1 MTTEHTMQY
10 RNLGNSNLR
19 VSALCLGTMMFGD
32 QTPLEEAASIL
43 TDAHAQG
50 VNFIDTADVY
60 TKGASESMLGSLL
73 GGNNAGG
80 QNRHDWV
87 LASKLGNAMSPRV
100 NEGHYSR
107 SWMLREVDASLA
119 RLQTDYLDI
128 LYLHRDYN
136 GMNLEE
142 PLRALNDLLRSGKIR
157 YWGVSNFRGW
167 RIAELVRLAAQI
179 GMPGPVVC
187 QPYYNLLNRMPEVE
201 VLPACAH
208 YGIGVVPY
216 SPIARGLLTGKYLPG
231 QAPAAD
237 TRAGRGDKRMNET
250 EFRQESLVIAQTLR
264 QHAQAHGVT
273 LAQFATAWVLANPA
287 VSAVIAGPRTLAQW
301 QDYRPAL
308 DYFVTEA
315 DEALVN
321 SLVSP
326 GHPSTPGYTDPAYP
340 LNGRVRRFDAA
351 A

>member
-1 MTTEHTMQY
+1 MQY
-10 RNLGNSNLR
+10 RPLGNSNLK

-32 QTPLEEAASIL
+32 QTGREEAAAIVA
-43 TDAHAQG
+43 DAHAQG

-60 TKGASESMLGSLL
+60 TKGASEAMLGELL
-73 GGNNAGG
+73 KG
-80 QNRHDWV
+80 QRHDWV
-87 LASKLGNAMSPRV
+87 LATKLGNAMSSRV

-107 SWMLREVDASLA
+107 SWMLREVEASLT
-119 RLQTDYLDI
+119 RLHTDCVDI

-142 PLRALNDLLRSGKIR
+142 PLRALDAMLRAGQIR

-167 RIAELVRLAAQI
+167 RIAEMVRLAAAL

-201 VLPACAH
+201 ILPACAF

-216 SPIARGLLTGKYLPG
+216 SPVARGVLTGKYAPG
-231 QAPAAD
+231 QPAPEGS
-237 TRAGRGDKRMNET
+237 RAGRADKRMAET
-250 EFRQESLVIAQTLR
+250 EFREESLQIAQTLKM
-264 QHAQAHGVT
+264 HAEARGVT

-287 VSAVIAGPRTLAQW
+287 VSSVIAGPRTLAQW

-308 DYFVTEA
+308 DYTVTPE
-315 DEALVN
+315 DEALVD
-321 SLVSP
+321 SLVRP
-326 GHPSTPGYTDPAYP
+326 GHPSTPGYNDPAYP
-340 LNGRVRRFDAA
+340 LNGRVRG
-351 A
+351 